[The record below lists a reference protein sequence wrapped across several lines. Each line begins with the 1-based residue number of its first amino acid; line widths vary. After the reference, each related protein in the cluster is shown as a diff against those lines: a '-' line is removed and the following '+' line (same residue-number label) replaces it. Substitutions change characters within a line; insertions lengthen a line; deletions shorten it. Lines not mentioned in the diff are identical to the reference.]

1 MTDIQ
6 KYDIILKHKKPAEN
20 FIFHAEKNK
29 RPFVRN
35 WLTESPWVAYSEKWN
50 GCFCVPCV
58 LFYNEVPIGNAMTK
72 NLSSEPLTGYSKNS
86 YKRLADHQNKTVHQK
101 AVPIYHNFTK
111 IFEGKM
117 LAIKGQVKLKPD
129 QVIFN
134 QTVLKWIF
142 ETIIFFCVGAKHFLY
157 VVTKMIH
164 SFIIVHC

>member
-35 WLTESPWVAYSEKWN
+35 WLTESPWVAYSEKLN

-72 NLSSEPLTGYSKNS
+72 NLSSEPLTGFSKKA
-86 YKRLADHQNKTVHQK
+86 YKRLADHQNKTGTVHQK
-101 AVPIYHNFTK
+101 TVPIYQNFMK
-111 IFEGKM
+111 IIRGKI
-117 LAIKGQVKLKPD
+117 LAIKDQVKLKPD

-134 QTVLKWIF
+134 QTILK
-142 ETIIFFCVGAKHFLY
+142 
-157 VVTKMIH
+157 
-164 SFIIVHC
+164 